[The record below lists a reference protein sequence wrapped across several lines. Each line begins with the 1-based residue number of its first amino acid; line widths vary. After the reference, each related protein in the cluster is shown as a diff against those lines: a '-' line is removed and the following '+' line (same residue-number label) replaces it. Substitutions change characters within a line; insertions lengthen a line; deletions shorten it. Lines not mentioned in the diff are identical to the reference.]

1 MTPESDSGEGSPG
14 SASDER
20 RAGVWRQ
27 RAQTIRAR
35 KTRAN
40 AVVGES
46 PARTVRCLIARS
58 SGQLYAFPLEAV
70 AEVLETAEEARLCP
84 VPDAPPAFWSLVV
97 VRGEVR
103 PVFDARAILP
113 GNPGPES
120 DRAGNG
126 TAGRH
131 LIMLRP
137 SGSAA
142 ATVTV
147 GGDFGEHTVGLVVD
161 RIEETVAGRV
171 ESLTGVAA
179 DSTLL
184 TGHLTVPGSDA
195 TALVIDI
202 PALLRLLRGESDPAE
217 SIELADHPSP
227 EERDAE
233 ESANR

>member
-1 MTPESDSGEGSPG
+1 
-14 SASDER
+14 
-20 RAGVWRQ
+20 
-27 RAQTIRAR
+27 
-35 KTRAN
+35 
-40 AVVGES
+40 
-46 PARTVRCLIARS
+46 
-58 SGQLYAFPLEAV
+58 
-70 AEVLETAEEARLCP
+70 
-84 VPDAPPAFWSLVV
+84 
-97 VRGEVR
+97 
-103 PVFDARAILP
+103 
-113 GNPGPES
+113 
-120 DRAGNG
+120 
-126 TAGRH
+126 
-131 LIMLRP
+131 MLRP
-137 SGSAA
+137 SGNAV